1 MVLQTSGPGMAGLS
15 PSQAGSKGLP
25 QVSLNIGAL
34 LAGLTWSLS
43 I

>member
-1 MVLQTSGPGMAGLS
+1 MVLQASGPGMSGLS

-34 LAGLTWSLS
+34 LACLTWPLSL
-43 I
+43 